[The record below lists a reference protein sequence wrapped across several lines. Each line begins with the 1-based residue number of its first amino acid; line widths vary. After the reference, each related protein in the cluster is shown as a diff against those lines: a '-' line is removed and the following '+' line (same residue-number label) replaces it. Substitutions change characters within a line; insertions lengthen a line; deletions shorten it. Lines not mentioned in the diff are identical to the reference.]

1 MCTGNQ
7 QGYSLGVCRAA
18 NTSHTGTMHLIN
30 KTRCCGV
37 NVYNLVMKWDVA
49 HERAFWDPEHVTFI
63 IADSYEY
70 VTGRYYS
77 SYDISLYISK
87 YCVT

>member
-1 MCTGNQ
+1 
-7 QGYSLGVCRAA
+7 
-18 NTSHTGTMHLIN
+18 
-30 KTRCCGV
+30 
-37 NVYNLVMKWDVA
+37 MKWDVA